1 MTVSLILVYQMTL
14 RICHYY
20 RTEDSSQ
27 SVTVLEE
34 GRSQGGGGNRNNKRS
49 ILVIARVKRMVPGVI
64 TSDQVL
70 KTTLELMKFKDKTPR
85 DSDKG
90 KGQDQAWLGPSKGQ
104 GSRHDQALSDR
115 HGQGS
120 HSSSM

>member
-49 ILVIARVKRMVPGVI
+49 TLVIARVKRMVPGVI
-64 TSDQVL
+64 TSD
-70 KTTLELMKFKDKTPR
+70 
-85 DSDKG
+85 
-90 KGQDQAWLGPSKGQ
+90 
-104 GSRHDQALSDR
+104 
-115 HGQGS
+115 
-120 HSSSM
+120 